1 MAPKRKASAK
11 KQQPITQHALPFL
24 KKPMEQIGKQIN
36 VPGSFWD
43 GRMSTD
49 ERNTSYKSVPAEVD
63 ITDIAYILAMSWRR
77 HRQAPIGAQRSSRPR
92 TAQPPS
98 LASAASSSARF
109 GPAFSLTNDGAGASS
124 SEPAAQQTHGGGVRV
139 TVDRHGGHQQIKVHA
154 VCQGNQGALL
164 FQISRQGRRARR
176 EPAA

>member
-11 KQQPITQHALPFL
+11 KQQPITQHALPLL

-63 ITDIAYILAMSWRR
+63 HHR
-77 HRQAPIGAQRSSRPR
+77 HRLHFGDELAA
-92 TAQPPS
+92 PPS
-98 LASAASSSARF
+98 GANRRAAVLQA
-109 GPAFSLTNDGAGASS
+109 TDC
-124 SEPAAQQTHGGGVRV
+124 PAAIAGQRCVEL
-139 TVDRHGGHQQIKVHA
+139 
-154 VCQGNQGALL
+154 GAL
-164 FQISRQGRRARR
+164 RARVQSHER
-176 EPAA
+176 WRWRL